1 MTANPDRL
9 QHAKTTGRTTP
20 EHPPHG
26 ATESEGY
33 SRGLSSRTIQMI
45 AIGGAIGTGLFYGS
59 GGAIAQAGPALIL
72 SHLLAGLAVFVV
84 MRALGEL
91 LVYRPVS
98 GSFADYANEFL
109 GRFAGFA
116 TGWTYWAVWVTTCM
130 AEITVAG
137 KYVEYWF
144 DIKPW
149 ITALVVLAAL
159 FSANLVSVRLFG
171 EAEFWFSAV
180 KITAIVGMILIG
192 IGVLTIG
199 FGHATNPSVTNLWAD
214 GGVFPHGFGQSLMT
228 LQIVLFAYVGVELVG
243 VTAGEAREPKTTLRK
258 AINSLPIR
266 IGLFYIGAL
275 LVIMSVASWRNFH
288 SGKSP
293 FVEVF
298 EQIGIPAAAGIM
310 NFVLLTAA
318 LSSCNS
324 GIYSTGR
331 MLRSLSLRG
340 QAPARVGA
348 LSSRAVPFTGISLS
362 AGVMV
367 LGVVINAI
375 SPDKAFAYI
384 TSVSTVGIIFVWGVI
399 LVCHMVYRAR
409 VKDGAL
415 PASDY
420 RLPAAPLTTALALG
434 LLGLVVVLLFFTDSG
449 RTALAVGA
457 VWAAMVCVGYLAL
470 TRWNQDKATTSLP
483 SRAPDQATKIDAPL
497 S

>member
-1 MTANPDRL
+1 MTIPDH
-9 QHAKTTGRTTP
+9 QHLTNTSTHPSQLATP
-20 EHPPHG
+20 EP
-26 ATESEGY
+26 EGY
-33 SRGLSSRTIQMI
+33 ARGLSSRTIQMI

-72 SHLLAGLAVFVV
+72 SYLAAGLAMFVV

-91 LVYRPVS
+91 LTYRPVS
-98 GSFADYANEFL
+98 GSFAEYAHEFL

-116 TGWTYWAVWVTTCM
+116 TGWTYWAVWVSTCM

-137 KYVEYWF
+137 KYIEYWF
-144 DIKPW
+144 DIQPW
-149 ITALVVLAAL
+149 ITALVVLTVL
-159 FSANLVSVRLFG
+159 FGANLISVRLFG
-171 EAEFWFSAV
+171 EAEFWFSAI

-199 FGHATNPSVTNLWAD
+199 FGHAAHPSVTNLWAD

-243 VTAGEAREPKTTLRK
+243 VTAGEARDPKKTLRK
-258 AINSLPIR
+258 AINTLPVR

-275 LVIMSVASWRNFH
+275 LVIMSVASWRNFQ

-298 EQIGIPAAAGIM
+298 EQIGIPAAAGII

-340 QAPARVGA
+340 EAPARVGT

-367 LGVVINAI
+367 LGVVVNAV
-375 SPDKAFAYI
+375 SPDKAFTYI
-384 TSVSTVGIIFVWGVI
+384 TSVSTVGIIFVWAVI
-399 LVCHMVYRAR
+399 LVCHMIYRSR
-409 VKDGAL
+409 VTDGTL

-420 RLPAAPLTTALALG
+420 RLPGAPVTTPLALG
-434 LLGLVVVLLFFTDSG
+434 FLGLVVVLLFFTDSG

-457 VWAAMVCVGYLAL
+457 VWAGLVCVGYAAL
-470 TRWNQDKATTSLP
+470 TRL
-483 SRAPDQATKIDAPL
+483 APAGRGGSSSQHAAEQGTR
-497 S
+497 SGGTQ